1 MPLKLDHIG
10 LVVEDI
16 AKAKE
21 VFEAIGL
28 EGGTKAVPDALQKVT
43 ASFVN
48 VGKADGIYIELLEPT
63 SDDSPITNFLKK
75 KGGGLHHLCF
85 EVEDIDQ
92 AVKELKD
99 KGFRMVGAP
108 ADCPA
113 YDENLKRT
121 CQSPTKIAFFIISKG
136 VLIELIEKGR

>member
-16 AKAKE
+16 TKAKE

-48 VGKADGIYIELLEPT
+48 VGKEEGIYIELLEPT
-63 SDDSPITNFLKK
+63 SDDSPITNFLEK

-85 EVEDIDQ
+85 EVENIDQ

-99 KGFRMVGAP
+99 KGFRMVGPP
-108 ADCPA
+108 ADCRA
-113 YDENLKRT
+113 YDENLKRA